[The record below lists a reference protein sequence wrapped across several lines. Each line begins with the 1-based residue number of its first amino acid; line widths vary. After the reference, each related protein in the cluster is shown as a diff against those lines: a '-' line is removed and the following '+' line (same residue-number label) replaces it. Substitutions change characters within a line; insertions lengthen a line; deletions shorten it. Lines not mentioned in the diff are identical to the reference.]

1 MPGPTR
7 HASCDRSPAIA
18 ADTVRD
24 PCWQYPGLPPG
35 ARLMD
40 LGERAGR
47 FKFLIRDRDSKSTT
61 AFEGVFSGNG
71 MRVIKPPVPV
81 AARERICRAGP

>member
-1 MPGPTR
+1 
-7 HASCDRSPAIA
+7 
-18 ADTVRD
+18 
-24 PCWQYPGLPPG
+24 
-35 ARLMD
+35 MD

-71 MRVIKPPVPV
+71 MRVIKPPAPV